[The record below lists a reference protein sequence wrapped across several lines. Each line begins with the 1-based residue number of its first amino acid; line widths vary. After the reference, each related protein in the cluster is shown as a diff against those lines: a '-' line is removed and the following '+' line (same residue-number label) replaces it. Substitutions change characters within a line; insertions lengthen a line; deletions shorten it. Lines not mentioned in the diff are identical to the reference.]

1 LKLYEY
7 IVRRLILMAFVLFG
21 VSLVIFYLARGF
33 PAGFD
38 PVAPYITPKMTSA
51 QIDEVRRI
59 HGFDQPLYIQYGF
72 WLQDVFRGDWGLTG
86 IWAQGRPVATVF
98 FLSFPYTVQLAVAA
112 TILTVVIGLPL
123 GIISA
128 VKNNKIPDH
137 ISRIIALTGY
147 STPSYWFGF
156 MLQLVFFYYFGLW
169 GLPTL
174 PNNLAISSAL
184 AGTVPRVTG
193 MTVLDGLIAGNLQY
207 TLDALRHLILPAF
220 TLAFISLGFLAR
232 IIRASMLEVLRQDY
246 ITLARSKGLRER
258 VVIYRHALK
267 NALIPA
273 VTLTGLFFAGLLGGA
288 LITEFVFALPGV
300 GQLSL
305 QAVFQGDSNFLLL
318 YTLVLA
324 AIIVVA
330 NLAVD
335 VAYVFLDPRIKY

>member
-1 LKLYEY
+1 M
-7 IVRRLILMAFVLFG
+7 IFVLIG
-21 VSLVIFYLARGF
+21 VSLIVFYLARGF
-33 PAGFD
+33 PRQGFD
-38 PVAPYITPKMTSA
+38 PVAPYITSKMTAA

-59 HGFDQPLYIQYGF
+59 HGFDQPLYTQYIF
-72 WLQDVFRGDWGLTG
+72 WLQDVLRGDWGRTG
-86 IWAQGRPVATVF
+86 IWAQGRPVIDVF
-98 FLSFPYTVQLAVAA
+98 RLAFPSTVQLSVAA
-112 TILTVVIGLPL
+112 TLLTVTIGLPL

-169 GLPTL
+169 GLPNL
-174 PNNLAISSAL
+174 PNNLAISPGIQ
-184 AGTVPRVTG
+184 GTVPRLTG
-193 MTVLDGLIAGNLQY
+193 MTVLDGVLAGNLPY
-207 TLDALRHLILPAF
+207 AWDALCHLILPAF

-232 IIRASMLEVLRQDY
+232 IVRASMLEVMRQDY

-273 VTLTGLFFAGLLGGA
+273 VTLTGIFFAGLLGGA
-288 LITEFVFALPGV
+288 LITEFVFSLPGV

-305 QAVFQGDSNFLLL
+305 QAVQQNDSNFIIL